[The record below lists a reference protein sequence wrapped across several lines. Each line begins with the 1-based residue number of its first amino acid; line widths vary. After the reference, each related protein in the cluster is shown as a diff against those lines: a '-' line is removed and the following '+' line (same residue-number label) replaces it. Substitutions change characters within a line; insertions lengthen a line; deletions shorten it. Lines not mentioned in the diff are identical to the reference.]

1 MENSNNDNS
10 VYKGANVSKHG
21 KVAVDIKVLGIGGAG
36 NNAVNR
42 MLDEGIADV
51 AFFAVNTDTQ
61 ALSLSKVDEAHR
73 IQIGK
78 SLTKGFG
85 AGSDPIIGIQAA
97 KESESELREILKGTD
112 LLFVTAG
119 MGGGTGTGATPY
131 IASIAKE
138 MNILTIGVVTKPF
151 ETFEGRVRMQ
161 NAISGIESL
170 RQYVDTLLVIPNE
183 KLNMINEPG
192 LSFLDAFKSADE
204 ALKQGI
210 QGISDIITRKSFINL
225 DFADVKKIIQN
236 SGTAHIGIGE
246 GSGEGRTRKALKEAV
261 SSPLLETDIEGATA
275 LIVFV
280 RGRFDLTTYEINDA
294 LSLVKEVVSPD
305 ANIIV
310 GFDFDE
316 TLNNSKAEV
325 IITVIATG
333 FNNEDSETYANF
345 GIDKVIDKINKEAK
359 EKEES
364 ENKTEKLKVE
374 DNEIPPYMQK
384 IYNSNS

>member
-1 MENSNNDNS
+1 MENSYNENNLK
-10 VYKGANVSKHG
+10 YANVDKQG
-21 KVAVDIKVLGIGGAG
+21 KVAVDIKVMGIGGAG

-42 MLDEGIADV
+42 MLDEGLRNV
-51 AFFAVNTDTQ
+51 TFYAVNTDTQ
-61 ALSLSKVDEAHR
+61 ALSLSKVDDEFR
-73 IQIGK
+73 IQIGQN
-78 SLTKGFG
+78 LTKGFG
-85 AGSDPIIGIQAA
+85 AGSDPYIGLEAA
-97 KESESELREILKGTD
+97 KESENEIKEILKGTD

-119 MGGGTGTGATPY
+119 MGGGTGTGAAPF
-131 IASIAKE
+131 IASLAKD
-138 MNILTIGVVTKPF
+138 MGILTIAVVTKPF

-161 NAISGIESL
+161 NAITGIESL
-170 RQYVDTLLVIPNE
+170 RQYVDTLLIIPNE

-236 SGTAHIGIGE
+236 SGTAHIGIGV

-280 RGRFDLTTYEINDA
+280 RGRSDLSTYEINDA

-316 TLNNSKAEV
+316 TLNASTAEV

-333 FNNEDSETYANF
+333 FNNEESETYSNF
-345 GIDKVIDKINKEAK
+345 GIDKVIDKIKEV
-359 EKEES
+359 KEEETS
-364 ENKTEKLKVE
+364 SSDKLEIDNK
-374 DNEIPPYMQK
+374 DIPPYMQK
-384 IYNSNS
+384 IFNSNS